1 MTAPVWRNAPCTTP
15 CPLIGGKWKVQIL
28 CAVTNAGTIRYNA
41 LRGKLDW
48 YQQHRAGLGSAG
60 AGAGRTDT
68 RAGSI
73 WRCRCGWSMPP
84 PRTAAR
90 LLPILEQLSDWA
102 EARMPA
108 DGATTKKEE
117 PQ

>member
-15 CPLIGGKWKVQIL
+15 CPSSAASGR
-28 CAVTNAGTIRYNA
+28 CRSVTNAGTIRYNA
-41 LRGKLDW
+41 LRGKL
-48 YQQHRAGLGSAG
+48 AGISNTVLASSLRELERDGLILRREYLEVPVRVEYAP
-60 AGAGRTDT
+60 TED
-68 RAGSI
+68 
-73 WRCRCGWSMPP
+73 CR
-84 PRTAAR
+84 R

-108 DGATTKKEE
+108 DESTTKKEE